1 MILRDEQP
9 ADRAAIWAV
18 VHAAFGSAGE
28 ADLVDRLREDGDAVV
43 SLVAVEGEAI
53 VGHVLLSRMQ
63 APFKALGL
71 APVSVRPDRQRS
83 GVGSALVR
91 EGLARARADGWEAVF
106 VLGEAAYYGRFGF
119 DAETARGFASPY
131 AGPHLMAVAL
141 MGRLPATSG
150 RVDYAP
156 AFAAL
161 G

>member
-1 MILRDEQP
+1 MILRDELP
-9 ADRAAIWAV
+9 ADHAAIWQV

-28 ADLVDRLREDGDAVV
+28 ADLVDRLRADGDVAV

-63 APFKALGL
+63 APFRALGL

-91 EGLARARADGWEAVF
+91 EALARAKAEGFEAVF
-106 VLGEAAYYGRFGF
+106 VLGDPAYYGRFGF
-119 DAETARGFASPY
+119 DPATAQGFASPY

-141 MGRLPATSG
+141 TGPLPVTSG